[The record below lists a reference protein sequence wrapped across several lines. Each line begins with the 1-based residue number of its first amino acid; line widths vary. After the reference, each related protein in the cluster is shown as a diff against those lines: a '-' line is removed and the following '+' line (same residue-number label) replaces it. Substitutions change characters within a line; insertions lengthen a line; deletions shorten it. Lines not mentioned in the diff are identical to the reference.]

1 MSFNLGKIHSSST
14 SSAWKV
20 PSQLVSESSFV
31 LNFLFKSTGSELSL
45 NSDRFKI
52 CSFELLYGQRLIL
65 MPILRILYTSR
76 NSLSQSGIKDMMLE
90 ILSHTVGYEARYH
103 QVIDMIANQSRSR
116 KMDRCM
122 MIRVR
127 GQYAQTRGETHIS
140 RSNVTISLC
149 HSIRNN

>member
-1 MSFNLGKIHSSST
+1 MSFNLGKRHSSST

-65 MPILRILYTSR
+65 MRLSIQYTSR
-76 NSLSQSGIKDMMLE
+76 NSLSRSGIKDMMLGM
-90 ILSHTVGYEARYH
+90 SHTVDYEAM
-103 QVIDMIANQSRSR
+103 VPSG
-116 KMDRCM
+116 C
-122 MIRVR
+122 R
-127 GQYAQTRGETHIS
+127 GDSE
-140 RSNVTISLC
+140 
-149 HSIRNN
+149 SIEKEEDESMHDVFF

>member
-65 MPILRILYTSR
+65 MRLSIQYTSR
-76 NSLSQSGIKDMMLE
+76 NPLSRSGIKDMMLK
-90 ILSHTVGYEARYH
+90 ILSHTVGYEAM
-103 QVIDMIANQSRSR
+103 VPPG
-116 KMDRCM
+116 C
-122 MIRVR
+122 R
-127 GQYAQTRGETHIS
+127 GDSE
-140 RSNVTISLC
+140 
-149 HSIRNN
+149 SIEKEEDESMHDEFF